1 LHKKQDHELRKERDY
16 KVRRA
21 TSKRTSKE
29 IGLPPDW
36 CRYNN
41 IEVGDTLTVIVV
53 DSTLVYFPKKDEKTE
68 ETEEKGQLIDQ
79 EGQHGQIHNHQR

>member
-1 LHKKQDHELRKERDY
+1 MSLRQDYKVRKEQDHELRKERDY

-53 DSTLVYFPKKDEKTE
+53 DSALVYFPKEDKKTGEKVKKILE
-68 ETEEKGQLIDQ
+68 EI
-79 EGQHGQIHNHQR
+79 